1 MVGSRS
7 STLWFVAG
15 AQYGGMIPAARAIG
29 VHPNTLYKAA
39 AGIGVWPE
47 TRRKIEAAFGMTLEE
62 LQEPL
67 VKAAV

>member
-1 MVGSRS
+1 MLSSRS

-15 AQYGGMIPAARAIG
+15 AKYGGMVGAARAIG

-39 AGIGVWPE
+39 AGIGVSAE
-47 TRRKIEAAFGMTLEE
+47 SRRKIEAAFGVTLEE

-67 VKAAV
+67 AKAAV